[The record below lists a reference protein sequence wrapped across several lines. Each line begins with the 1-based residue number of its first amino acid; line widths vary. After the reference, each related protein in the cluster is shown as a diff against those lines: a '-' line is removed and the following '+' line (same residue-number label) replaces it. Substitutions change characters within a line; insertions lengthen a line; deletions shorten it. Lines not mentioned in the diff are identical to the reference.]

1 MKELTFQKMNVD
13 KPREKKKLAHLAD
26 IDLPKVDGGLV
37 TVLLGSDVFDLI
49 VHMKVRTAP
58 KDINP
63 ALHVR
68 TKSSV
73 EPQPCTYLVPRS
85 NQITSLKFTFPIPI
99 YTLTPT
105 ISGVVGTPN
114 DLHTIMTESNTKEVG
129 ERYIRNWNE

>member
-13 KPREKKKLAHLAD
+13 KPREKKWLHLAD

-49 VHMKVRTAP
+49 VPMKVRTAP

-73 EPQPCTYLVPRS
+73 EPQPCTYLVPRR
-85 NQITSLKFTFPIPI
+85 NQITSLKFTFPTPI

-114 DLHTIMTESNTKEVG
+114 DLHTIMTG
-129 ERYIRNWNE
+129 RF